1 MITIGV
7 SSWFKRYT
15 GGLSSLE
22 QELHEGETA
31 WEAVVRAGIP
41 REEIGFITVRAEGQT
56 GVAPHQT
63 DGLPDQA
70 SGAQNQLR
78 YEMGQQPDV
87 EKRVDDSYVVAGGD
101 ALKVYPMIIGG

>member
-1 MITIGV
+1 MKITIGV

-22 QELHEGETA
+22 QELHEGESA

-41 REEIGFITVRAEGQT
+41 MDEIGFITVSAE
-56 GVAPHQT
+56 
-63 DGLPDQA
+63 
-70 SGAQNQLR
+70 R
-78 YEMGQQPDV
+78 QQPDV
-87 EKRVDDSYVVAGGD
+87 EKKVDDSYVVAGGD